1 MLTDNG
7 NAGKFGLGRGA
18 LRIVRVVAVMTA
30 LAASFLTFP
39 AGVPWMVAGWLAVFT
54 WGVVRGRRGVWCLAI
69 PVVVI
74 LIKRVDWPP
83 GLWLSFFIFAVV
95 VFVLMISR
103 RNADKMA
110 RRGRLAAVG
119 TVWLAWIVLA
129 YDWHRSAHASHLV
142 APFDER
148 PIVCLGD
155 SLTSLG
161 AEGGYPEA
169 LATMVAAP
177 VINLGQPGITSD
189 EALKQ
194 LPALQ
199 AARPQA
205 VVIELGGHDFL
216 KDNTLLK
223 RRGRAAT
230 KQNLARFITVARQLN
245 AEVILIEVPRA
256 FISDPFASLERELA
270 REYDVELVPDTV
282 IREFVLFSPY
292 APPGIWTG
300 GPYLSDDGLHPN
312 ARGNEFMARHVAGSL
327 ERLFGSQSQ
336 KPRD

>member
-7 NAGKFGLGRGA
+7 NRGKFTLGRRA
-18 LRIVRVVAVMTA
+18 LRIVRVVALMAA
-30 LAASFLTFP
+30 LVASLLTFP

-54 WGVVRGRRGVWCLAI
+54 WGVVRGRSGAWCLAI

-83 GLWLSFFIFAVV
+83 GLWLTFIILVIAAVA
-95 VFVLMISR
+95 FIISR
-103 RNADKMA
+103 RDGKLAP
-110 RRGRLAAVG
+110 RGRLAAIG
-119 TVWLAWIVLA
+119 AVWLAWIFLA
-129 YDWHRSAHASHLV
+129 CDWHRSAHANHSV
-142 APFDER
+142 APFDGR

-161 AEGGYPEA
+161 KQGGYPEV
-169 LATMVAAP
+169 LETMVAAP
-177 VINLGQPGITSD
+177 VLNLGQPGITSG

-194 LPALQ
+194 LPALR

-216 KDNTLLK
+216 KDNTLFK

-230 KQNLARFITVARQLN
+230 KQNLARFITAAHEIG
-245 AEVILIEVPRA
+245 AEVILIEIPRA
-256 FISDPFASLERELA
+256 FISDPFAGLERELA
-270 REYDVELVPDTV
+270 REHDVELLPDTV

-292 APPGIWTG
+292 APPGMWTG

-312 ARGNEFMARHVAGSL
+312 ARGNELMAHQVAGSL
-327 ERLFGSQSQ
+327 TRLFGRRSQ

>member
-7 NAGKFGLGRGA
+7 NRGKL
-18 LRIVRVVAVMTA
+18 LRIARVVAVMAA

-54 WGVVRGRRGVWCLAI
+54 WGVVRGRSGVWCLAI
-69 PVVVI
+69 PVLVI

-83 GLWLSFFIFAVV
+83 GLWLTLIVLVIVAVAFI
-95 VFVLMISR
+95 ISR
-103 RNADKMA
+103 RRDGKLA
-110 RRGRLAAVG
+110 RRRRFAALG
-119 TVWLAWIVLA
+119 AVWLAWIVLA
-129 YDWHRSAHASHLV
+129 CDWHRSAHANHV
-142 APFDER
+142 IAPFDAR

-161 AEGGYPEA
+161 AEGGYPEV
-169 LATMVAAP
+169 LAAMVAAR
-177 VINLGQPGITSD
+177 VINLGQPGITST

-194 LPALQ
+194 LPALW

-205 VVIELGGHDFL
+205 VVIELGGHDCL
-216 KDNTLLK
+216 KDPTLFK
-223 RRGRAAT
+223 RRSRAAT
-230 KQNLARFITVARQLN
+230 KQNLARFITAAHEIG
-245 AEVILIEVPRA
+245 AEVILIEIPRA
-256 FISDPFASLERELA
+256 FISDPFAGLERELA

-282 IREFVLFSPY
+282 IREFVLYSPY

-312 ARGNEFMARHVAGSL
+312 ARGNEFMARHVAGAL
-327 ERLFGSQSQ
+327 ARLFGRQSQ
-336 KPRD
+336 KPRG

>member
-7 NAGKFGLGRGA
+7 NCGKFGHGRRA
-18 LRIVRVVAVMTA
+18 LRIVRLVAVMAA
-30 LAASFLTFP
+30 LAASLLTFP
-39 AGVPWMVAGWLAVFT
+39 AGVPWMVAGWFAVFT
-54 WGVVRGRRGVWCLAI
+54 WDVVRGRSGVWCLAI
-69 PVVVI
+69 PVLVI
-74 LIKRVDWPP
+74 FIKRVDWPP
-83 GLWLSFFIFAVV
+83 GLWLNFVLV
-95 VFVLMISR
+95 TVLVFVLMISR
-103 RNADKMA
+103 RRDAKLA
-110 RRGRLAAVG
+110 RRGQFAALG
-119 TVWLAWIVLA
+119 AVWLAWMVLA
-129 YDWHRSAHASHLV
+129 CDWHRSAHANHSV
-142 APFDER
+142 GPFDER

-161 AEGGYPEA
+161 AEGGYPEV

-177 VINLGQPGITSD
+177 VINLGQPGITSG

-194 LPALQ
+194 LPAVR

-205 VVIELGGHDFL
+205 VIIELGGHDFL

-230 KQNLARFITVARQLN
+230 KQNLARFITAAQEIG
-245 AEVILIEVPRA
+245 AEVVLIEIPRA
-256 FISDPFASLERELA
+256 FISDPFAGLERELA

-292 APPGIWTG
+292 APPGIWIG

-312 ARGNEFMARHVAGSL
+312 ARGNEQMARHVAGSL